1 MLQKT
6 TDKISNLLRSVPKKK
21 IKREKE
27 RRHKLPIS
35 AIIGNVT
42 PDTADYKMDK
52 EYSENFVHINLTIF
66 FLMNQFLKRYK
77 LS

>member
-1 MLQKT
+1 MLWKT
-6 TDKISNLLRSVPKKK
+6 TDKISNLLRSVLKKKK

-42 PDTADYKMDK
+42 PDTTDYKMDK
-52 EYSENFVHINLTIF
+52 EYSENSVHINLTIF
-66 FLMNQFLKRYK
+66 FNEPI
-77 LS
+77 S